1 MDGIETEPAGETDLR
16 PALQTTMLRGQ
27 GQAANERGGSLARRR
42 YQKGMLVKKEKQGEK
57 GRVDR
62 ERSLWIGRW
71 REDEVREERVYRVR
85 TYVVLGTF
93 ADFPTRK
100 LAHRELDKRISSI
113 NDPGYRA
120 RPVAT
125 FREFTEKWKSIV
137 LIQHKPST
145 QGTMRSHI
153 QKYLVPEFGNLSLR
167 DVQSERVQQF
177 IANLRLS
184 PKTVRNISVTF
195 QLMWKSAMAWNYV
208 SHDALA
214 GVVLPKPKRARRFFF
229 TLEETRRILAAA
241 PKPYRTFYWLA
252 AETGMRAG
260 ELCGI
265 QVDDIDLNRGLVN
278 VRQSVWHGKLQDPK
292 SENAVRTFAIS
303 SRLREHLRQFLAGWR
318 PNRDRLVFATRN
330 GTPWDTNLHVKR
342 KFRPLL
348 RKLGIQE
355 CGLHAFRHANASL
368 MDELSVPMKVRQQR
382 LGHSDPRLTMNTYTH
397 MASADDERIAEQ
409 LGEMLDV
416 VGRKSENEPSN
427 EKGPAVGQ
435 ALLN

>member
-1 MDGIETEPAGETDLR
+1 V
-16 PALQTTMLRGQ
+16 
-27 GQAANERGGSLARRR
+27 
-42 YQKGMLVKKEKQGEK
+42 LV
-57 GRVDR
+57 
-62 ERSLWIGRW
+62 
-71 REDEVREERVYRVR
+71 
-85 TYVVLGTF
+85 
-93 ADFPTRK
+93 
-100 LAHRELDKRISSI
+100 
-113 NDPGYRA
+113 
-120 RPVAT
+120 
-125 FREFTEKWKSIV
+125 
-137 LIQHKPST
+137 QHKPST
-145 QGTMRSHI
+145 QGTMRSHM
-153 QKYLVPEFGNLSLR
+153 QKYLVPEFGDLSLR
-167 DVQSERVQQF
+167 DVQPEKVQQF
-177 IANLRLS
+177 IANLRVS

-214 GVVLPKPKRARRFFF
+214 GVVLPKPKRARRFFL

-241 PKPYRTFYWLA
+241 PEPYRTFYWLA

-265 QVDDIDLNRGLVN
+265 QVDDIDLNRGLVS
-278 VRQSVWHGKLQDPK
+278 VRQNVWHGELQDPK

-303 SRLREHLRQFLAGWR
+303 SRLREHLRGFLAGWR
-318 PNRDRLVFATRN
+318 RNPERLVFATRN

-382 LGHSDPRLTMNTYTH
+382 LRHSDPRLTMNTYTH
-397 MASADDERIAEQ
+397 MAGADDERIAEQ

-416 VGRKSENEPSN
+416 VGRKDENKAPN
-427 EKGPAVGQ
+427 EKGPASRQ
-435 ALLN
+435 ALIN

>member
-1 MDGIETEPAGETDLR
+1 MASGTQIDLQPEPETL
-16 PALQTTMLRGQ
+16 MLRAQ

-42 YQKGMLVKKEKQGEK
+42 YQRGMLIHKRKTDSQ
-57 GRVDR
+57 GRVDK
-62 ERSLWIGRW
+62 ERSVWIGRW
-71 REDEVREERVYRVR
+71 REDEIREGGVYRVR
-85 TYVVLGTF
+85 KCEVLGSLAEF
-93 ADFPTRK
+93 ATRK
-100 LAHRELDKRISSI
+100 LALRELERRVSSI

-120 RPVAT
+120 RPVAK
-125 FREFTEKWKSIV
+125 FRDFAERWKSTV

-153 QKYLVPEFGNLSLR
+153 MKYLVPVFGDLSLR
-167 DVQSERVQQF
+167 DVQPESVQRF
-177 IANLRLS
+177 IAEVQAS
-184 PKTVRNISVTF
+184 PKTVRNIFITL
-195 QLMWKSAMAWNYV
+195 QLMWKSARAWHYV
-208 SHDALA
+208 SHNALD
-214 GVVLPKPKRARRFFF
+214 GVVLPKPRKARRFFL
-229 TLEETRRILAAA
+229 TREEMQRILAAS
-241 PKPYRTFYWLA
+241 PEPYRTFYWLA

-265 QVDDIDLNRGLVN
+265 RVDDVELNRGLVY

-303 SRLREHLRQFLAGWR
+303 SRLREHLRGILTGWR
-318 PNRDRLVFATRN
+318 PNKEGLVFATRN
-330 GTPWDTNLHVKR
+330 GTPWDANLLIKR
-342 KFRPLL
+342 KLRPLL

-382 LGHSDPRLTMNTYTH
+382 LGHSDPRLTMNIYTH

-409 LGEMLDV
+409 LGEILDA
-416 VGRKSENEPSN
+416 VGRKHENEPTN
-427 EKGPAVGQ
+427 EKGPAARQ